1 MKLIKDLLVLH
12 LETTGTDP
20 DRDHVIQLSAVLL
33 DKDSLLEKNFFNSYV
48 KVSFLDGT
56 LQKHSQQLGISFEQ
70 LRKSPKITEVI
81 KTFVNDFG
89 YEPLLATNSV
99 QSYLFLRAAF
109 KKTLLPFKYDRHL
122 VDIWSL
128 GYIYAL
134 HIGIKKMPTLTT
146 LADHFNIKISLSADG
161 LEKAR
166 TTAAVL
172 KKIING

>member
-12 LETTGTDP
+12 LETTGNDA
-20 DRDHVIQLSAVLL
+20 DRDHIIQLSAVLL

-56 LQKHSQQLGISFEQ
+56 LHQHSEQLGISFDT
-70 LRKSPKITEVI
+70 LRRSQKINDVI
-81 KTFVNDFG
+81 KDFVNTFG
-89 YEPLLATNSV
+89 YEPLLASNAV
-99 QSYLFLRAAF
+99 QNYLFLRAAF
-109 KKTLLPFKYDRHL
+109 KKTLTPFKFDRHL

-134 HIGIKKMPTLTT
+134 HIGIKKMPTLNT
-146 LADHFNIKISLSADG
+146 LADHFNIQLKNSADG
-161 LEKAR
+161 LQKVRAI
-166 TTAAVL
+166 AAVL

>member
-12 LETTGTDP
+12 VETTGTDP
-20 DRDHVIQLSAVLL
+20 DRDHIIQLSAILL
-33 DKDSLLEKNFFNSYV
+33 DKDSLLEKNNFNSYV

-56 LQKHSQQLGISFEQ
+56 LQKHSDQLGISFDQ
-70 LRKSPKITEVI
+70 LRKSSKITEVI
-81 KTFVNDFG
+81 KDFVTEFG

-99 QSYLFLRAAF
+99 QGYLFLRAAF
-109 KKTLLPFKYDRHL
+109 KKSLTAFKYDRHL

-146 LADHFNIKISLSADG
+146 LADHFNIQISNSADG

-166 TTAAVL
+166 ATAAVL
-172 KKIING
+172 KRIING

>member
-1 MKLIKDLLVLH
+1 MKLIKDLLIIH
-12 LETTGTDP
+12 LETTGNDP
-20 DRDHVIQLSAVLL
+20 DRDHIIQLSAVLL

-56 LQKHSQQLGISFEQ
+56 LQKHSEQLGIQFDT
-70 LRKSPKITEVI
+70 LRKSGKINEVI
-81 KTFVNDFG
+81 NNFIDVFG
-89 YEPLLATNSV
+89 YEPLLASNSV
-99 QSYLFLRAAF
+99 QNYLFLRAAF
-109 KKTLLPFKYDRHL
+109 KKTLTPFKYDRHL

-146 LADHFNIKISLSADG
+146 LADHFNIQLKNSADG

-166 TTAAVL
+166 AIAAVL

>member
-1 MKLIKDLLVLH
+1 MKLIKDLLIIH
-12 LETTGTDP
+12 LETTGNDP
-20 DRDHVIQLSAVLL
+20 DRDHIIQLSAVLL
-33 DKDSLLEKNFFNSYV
+33 DKDSLLEKNLFNSYV

-56 LQKHSQQLGISFEQ
+56 LQKHSEQLGISFET
-70 LRKSPKITEVI
+70 LRRSQKINEVL
-81 KTFVNDFG
+81 KDFVNTFG
-89 YEPLLATNSV
+89 YEPLLASNSV
-99 QSYLFLRAAF
+99 QNYLFLKAAF
-109 KKTLLPFKYDRHL
+109 KKTMTSFKYDRHL

-146 LADHFNIKISLSADG
+146 LADHFNIKLNNSADG

-166 TTAAVL
+166 AIAAVL